1 MSLSDA
7 QKKKIRDVAIGHV
20 VDSKLPVEDQ
30 IAAIRKQVVAIS
42 EVLKVPLEPDFKL
55 LEDLVAV
62 EKGDRNSKE
71 VSGTRPCE
79 K

>member
-1 MSLSDA
+1 MLSDA

-20 VDSKLPVEDQ
+20 IDSKIPVEDQ
-30 IAAIRKQVVAIS
+30 IAALRKQVAPIS
-42 EVLKVPLEPDFKL
+42 KELKVPLDPDFKA

-62 EKGDRNSKE
+62 EK
-71 VSGTRPCE
+71 VRP

>member
-20 VDSKLPVEDQ
+20 VDSKLSIEDQ
-30 IAAIRKQVVAIS
+30 IAAIRKQVAAIS
-42 EVLKVPLEPDFKL
+42 KELKVPLDPDFRA
-55 LEDLVAV
+55 LEDLVAA
-62 EKGDRNSKE
+62 KK
-71 VSGTRPCE
+71 